1 MAEKLKGGVIVG
13 GLLGGIICTYFSVA
27 HVPQG
32 HRGIVFSKFGGVLV
46 GDNFKLKEGFNFII
60 PCLHRAIIFDI
71 RTREK
76 IIDLHFGSKGSPFT
90 FLPIYSIFIYK
101 NVDFYIRFTNG
112 VSDV

>member
-1 MAEKLKGGVIVG
+1 MQIFEKNVAELLQENTHWYGASVSG

-60 PCLHRAIIFDI
+60 PWLHRAIIFDI

-76 IIDLHFGSKGSPFT
+76 IIDLHFGSKGNPFY
-90 FLPIYSIFIYK
+90 FPSNLQY
-101 NVDFYIRFTNG
+101 FYL
-112 VSDV
+112 

>member
-60 PCLHRAIIFDI
+60 PWLHRAIIFDI

-76 IIDLHFGSKGSPFT
+76 IIDLHFGSKGNPFY
-90 FLPIYSIFIYK
+90 LSSNLQY
-101 NVDFYIRFTNG
+101 FYLLKC
-112 VSDV
+112 